1 MPFSSISLLL
11 TPSQRHWMGLVS
23 LHWHSLSLI
32 LYSPRKPPFWHKPS
46 QKEKV
51 EEEKRKKLSRVGG
64 SGIREQWK
72 ARNYDYFGGFP
83 KPKVART
90 CFGLLFLRCMNPIRG
105 YRIFFAVLCLC
116 WHILIGIC
124 HIGNTRQSQH
134 LTREAPHIGFCN
146 HTRRKAIQHSLR
158 RFLIQSGILE

>member
-23 LHWHSLSLI
+23 LHWHSLSFL

-51 EEEKRKKLSRVGG
+51 EEDKRKKLSRGDSRTMESPYYG
-64 SGIREQWK
+64 
-72 ARNYDYFGGFP
+72 YFGGFP

-116 WHILIGIC
+116 WHILIGIS
-124 HIGNTRQSQH
+124 HIGPAQ
-134 LTREAPHIGFCN
+134 APHIGFCN

-158 RFLIQSGILE
+158 RFSIQSGIPE